1 VAFETYCPACSKRF
15 PDGIEV
21 CPDDGSPLLRVPEE
35 DLVGKTVD
43 RRYRISEIIG
53 QGGMGIVYRAEHQ
66 MLQREVALKVVR
78 RDVVQDET
86 AVKRF
91 LTEARAIA
99 TLKNPHTVTIYD
111 SGVTEDGALYYTME
125 LLTGQPLSRPL
136 RREGALDY
144 RRAGDI
150 VAQVCESL
158 EEAHA
163 MGILHRDIKPDNI
176 FLVREKGREFA
187 KLVDFGIAK
196 VLGEASDGP
205 MTRTGMLVGTPRYLS
220 PEQVAGEPVGATTDL
235 YALAVVLY
243 ELLTGSPPFSGETPA
258 QIMMM
263 HVQDIPQPV
272 PERNPSVTI
281 PVALDKFIRAALEKD
296 PRKRHQTASE
306 FRQALM
312 GAVADVGAGVAVST
326 TGPNSLDGSSD
337 SVAVATANTEMDIAQ
352 KVIGANAG
360 VDETLAAP
368 GIPERTVTSPLELK
382 DSALPAS
389 PVPFA
394 LETEETAEV
403 VPVPTAPMQLD
414 PTEGYEQVDSGVV
427 ARGRRPWWVLL
438 LGGLGLLVIVPW
450 ATGLFGNG
458 EVEPPLVERPV
469 HVEVAL
475 PAGVPSSEDVVSEV
489 QRAVELADLPAP
501 ATVADSYLP
510 APDVVMGGPDT
521 TVPTDRVALESRSE
535 IVDVVA
541 EVVDVTGV
549 AEVVDVT
556 GAAEAVDVTGAADI
570 RATAVAR
577 KPRVKSA
584 ERVDSHKS
592 RASGSE
598 AKDGGESSG
607 KEKAKEP
614 VTDDW
619 FDDVEKLPTK

>member
-1 VAFETYCPACSKRF
+1 MSFETYCPACSKRF
-15 PDGIEV
+15 PDGTEV
-21 CPDDGSPLLRVPEE
+21 CPEDGSPLLRVPEE

-99 TLKNPHTVTIYD
+99 ALKNPHTVTIYD

-150 VAQVCESL
+150 IAQVCESL

-196 VLGEASDGP
+196 VLGQATDGP
-205 MTRTGMLVGTPRYLS
+205 MTQTGMWVGTPRYLS

-263 HVQDIPQPV
+263 HVQDTPQPV
-272 PERNPSVTI
+272 PERNPEVTI
-281 PVALDKFIRAALEKD
+281 PIALDKFIRVALEKD
-296 PRKRHQTASE
+296 PRKRHQTAID
-306 FRQALM
+306 FRQALI
-312 GAVADVGAGVAVST
+312 GAVADVGAGGASSANGPSSVAT
-326 TGPNSLDGSSD
+326 PYNN
-337 SVAVATANTEMDIAQ
+337 VAVATANTEMDLAHQ
-352 KVIGANAG
+352 VLGASAG
-360 VDETLAAP
+360 IDETMVAP
-368 GIPERTVTSPLELK
+368 GNPGRTVTSPLEVEDSAATPERTVTSPLELDDPK
-382 DSALPAS
+382 GPSPEDSS
-389 PVPFA
+389 SI
-394 LETEETAEV
+394 ETETAEV
-403 VPVPTAPMQLD
+403 MDVPTSPMQLE
-414 PTEGYEQVDSGVV
+414 PTAGYEQVV
-427 ARGRRPWWVLL
+427 ADAVTRQGRPWWPLL
-438 LGGLGLLVIVPW
+438 VGGLALLVIVPW
-450 ATGLFGNG
+450 VTGLFGSG

-469 HVEVAL
+469 HVRVAE
-475 PAGVPSSEDVVSEV
+475 PTGVVAIDDAVSEV
-489 QRAVELADLPAP
+489 HRGIEPSDLSGAVPIE
-501 ATVADSYLP
+501 DSYLP
-510 APDVVMGGPDT
+510 APDVVVNRPELILPE
-521 TVPTDRVALESRSE
+521 VIVAPEVKSDS
-535 IVDVVA
+535 VDVGMDVA
-541 EVVDVTGV
+541 DVASGADKEVLP
-549 AEVVDVT
+549 VV
-556 GAAEAVDVTGAADI
+556 E
-570 RATAVAR
+570 
-577 KPRVKSA
+577 KPVVKAIEQFKTPKSGTSGSGSK
-584 ERVDSHKS
+584 RVD
-592 RASGSE
+592 
-598 AKDGGESSG
+598 
-607 KEKAKEP
+607 KEREKKEEEP
-614 VTDDW
+614 AADDW